1 MTTSVH
7 DWPPSLLTPATSPRA
22 PPSDQ
27 RSCCQLATMLLAS
40 VGFTS
45 TQGSTSVLAKFV
57 PVCPESAVHA
67 ANGLAPE
74 TCIGVEA
81 VKRPAHAAAAASA
94 PTTTTMVTRRRR
106 LSAGIARTSPLD
118 CSRLEAT
125 PRPRGLQ
132 QHRLRSPVECQ
143 NPVRLRNTRA
153 LSDRGS
159 SLHGSSLY
167 VRRLQARSGV
177 SP

>member
-81 VKRPAHAAAAASA
+81 VKRPAHAAPAASA
-94 PTTTTMVTRRRR
+94 PTTTTKTATRRRR
-106 LSAGIARTSPLD
+106 LSAGIARTSPA
-118 CSRLEAT
+118 RLLPARGYAPAT
-125 PRPRGLQ
+125 RTATAPLEEPIRE
-132 QHRLRSPVECQ
+132 RLRAYIRDIDQSEYLPTRRTE
-143 NPVRLRNTRA
+143 VRVT
-153 LSDRGS
+153 
-159 SLHGSSLY
+159 
-167 VRRLQARSGV
+167 
-177 SP
+177 

>member
-27 RSCCQLATMLLAS
+27 RSCCQLATLLLAS

-81 VKRPAHAAAAASA
+81 VKRPAHAAPAASA
-94 PTTTTMVTRRRR
+94 PTTTTTVTRRRR
-106 LSAGIARTSPLD
+106 LSAGIARTSPARLLPARGYAPATRTATAPLGGALWSAKTRFACETPERCRIAGLPYTGLPYTCAD
-118 CSRLEAT
+118 C
-125 PRPRGLQ
+125 
-132 QHRLRSPVECQ
+132 
-143 NPVRLRNTRA
+143 
-153 LSDRGS
+153 
-159 SLHGSSLY
+159 
-167 VRRLQARSGV
+167 RRDQA
-177 SP
+177 